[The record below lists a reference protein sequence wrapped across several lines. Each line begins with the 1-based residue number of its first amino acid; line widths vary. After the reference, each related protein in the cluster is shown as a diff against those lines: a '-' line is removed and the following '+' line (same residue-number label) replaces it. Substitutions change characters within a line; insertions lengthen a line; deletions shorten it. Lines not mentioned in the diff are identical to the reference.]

1 MDLGIRG
8 KKALITG
15 GATGIGRATA
25 FELVR
30 EGVNVAITSRKYD
43 KAKKVVDELN
53 GILPGNYAI
62 GRNITEEGAPQD
74 IINELIDKFGEIDI
88 VINNAG
94 STLDILDPYC
104 SIEDWRRIN
113 RLVLEVAIE
122 INNLVIPKMKKQ
134 QWGRIVNITS
144 LAGLENSG
152 PVTYSATKAALTAY
166 SRSMA
171 RVLATENSG
180 IVMSAFIPG
189 VVLTEE
195 GHWQHILKTNPAH
208 AEKYLRE
215 RTVLNRFGTP
225 EEISPFI
232 AMLCSKQSS
241 FAVGTIMPIDG
252 GQSRQYFQA
261 TESF

>member
-1 MDLGIRG
+1 MNLGIEN

-15 GATGIGRATA
+15 GATGIGKATA

-30 EGVNVAITSRKYD
+30 EGVNVAITSRD
-43 KAKKVVDELN
+43 HEKVTKVIEELN
-53 GILPGNYAI
+53 KILPGNYAI
-62 GRNITEEGAPQD
+62 GRDITEEGAPKD
-74 IINELIDKFGEIDI
+74 IITELTENFGNIDI
-88 VINNAG
+88 LINNAG
-94 STLDILDPYC
+94 STLDILDPHC
-104 SIEDWRRIN
+104 SIEDWRRIY
-113 RLVLEVAIE
+113 RLGFE
-122 INNLVIPKMKKQ
+122 IVVELNNLVIPSMKKNN
-134 QWGRIVNITS
+134 WGRIINITS

-152 PVTYSATKAALTAY
+152 PVTYCATKAALTAY
-166 SRSMA
+166 TRSMA

-195 GHWQHILKTNPAH
+195 GHWQNILKTNPAH

-215 RTVLNRFGTP
+215 RTVLNRFGRP

-232 AMLCSKQSS
+232 AMLCSEQAS

-261 TESF
+261 SESF